1 MPFRWSI
8 LMKQPF
14 LIEHFRVTFCYENV
28 FHLQAY
34 FHANQTYFHLQGFT
48 REFLK
53 DTAAQ

>member
-1 MPFRWSI
+1 
-8 LMKQPF
+8 MKQPF

-28 FHLQAY
+28 FHLQTY

-53 DTAAQ
+53 DTAEQ